1 MARCAEATSVTAIS
15 SGQPKY
21 CWVACAR
28 DGPMNSTSSPSF
40 SARCAIPASMDRYRC
55 PTVAKSWPRGTIS
68 PTCTRG
74 TATGAAFANAAIP
87 AASSRSMPSG
97 RSRNMKWRSASSP
110 NGTSAR
116 CTPAG

>member
-1 MARCAEATSVTAIS
+1 MARCAEATSVTATS

-21 CWVACAR
+21 GWVACAR
-28 DGPMNSTSSPSF
+28 GGPTNSDRSPYF

-68 PTCTRG
+68 PCCMAG
-74 TATGAAFANAAIP
+74 TARWYAAIP
-87 AASSRSMPSG
+87 AASSMSMPSG
-97 RSRNMKWRSASSP
+97 RSRYMKWRSVWSL
-110 NGTSAR
+110 NGSSAR